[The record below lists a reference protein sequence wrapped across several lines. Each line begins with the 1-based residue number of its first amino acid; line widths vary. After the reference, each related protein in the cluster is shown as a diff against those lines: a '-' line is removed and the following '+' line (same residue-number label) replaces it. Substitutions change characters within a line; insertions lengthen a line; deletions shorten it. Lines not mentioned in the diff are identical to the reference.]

1 MALPVVLRCILDGDH
16 ARESDWRSALIT
28 SKPQVTATLV
38 WQVDVPVDL
47 QPAMARAP
55 CSCIVGAALRDSSA
69 AGRAG
74 RVSPP
79 WPRSLRLAAFAR
91 RLERILGATEIPA
104 CAAEFADAL
113 IRKAMVVTVPH
124 YIAVDSDAWKISR

>member
-1 MALPVVLRCILDGDH
+1 
-16 ARESDWRSALIT
+16 
-28 SKPQVTATLV
+28 
-38 WQVDVPVDL
+38 
-47 QPAMARAP
+47 
-55 CSCIVGAALRDSSA
+55 
-69 AGRAG
+69 
-74 RVSPP
+74 
-79 WPRSLRLAAFAR
+79 LAAFAR